1 MNRCNYAWGEGGHTS
16 IELALYWLSM
26 LHEDDDNE
34 TSLLYIAL
42 VHTYSAKEIPSQ
54 CLLYHERKSLHLFIR
69 VIAPVNLEALLLI
82 SRRAYRV
89 F

>member
-1 MNRCNYAWGEGGHTS
+1 MIDVIMLGEKEDIQVLSSRS
-16 IELALYWLSM
+16 IDSM

-54 CLLYHERKSLHLFIR
+54 CLLYHERRTLHLFIR
-69 VIAPVNLEALLLI
+69 GIAPVN
-82 SRRAYRV
+82 
-89 F
+89 